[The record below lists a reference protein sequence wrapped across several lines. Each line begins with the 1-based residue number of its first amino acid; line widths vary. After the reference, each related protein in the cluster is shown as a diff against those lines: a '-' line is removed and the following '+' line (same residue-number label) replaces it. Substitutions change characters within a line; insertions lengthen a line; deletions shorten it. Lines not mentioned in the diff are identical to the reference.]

1 MMRWKSKNNFLSI
14 SILETTEKSEA
25 DLFAD
30 VGKMLFLR

>member
-25 DLFAD
+25 DHFAN
-30 VGKMLFLR
+30 VSKMLFLQ